1 MNYIVFDLEWNQC
14 PGGKEKENKKLPFE
28 IIQIGAVKL
37 DDQWEECG
45 QFQEKIRPR
54 VYHSFHRHTQEV
66 LHMDMKAF
74 RKARPFYEVIPSFLE
89 WCGPMED
96 AVFCSWGPQDL
107 LELQRNMRF
116 YHIKNPFPFPLYYLD
131 IQKIFS
137 LQREDGRS
145 RKNLQSVVDALE
157 LPKDQPFHEALGDAS

>member
-89 WCGPMED
+89 WCGP
-96 AVFCSWGPQDL
+96 W
-107 LELQRNMRF
+107 RT
-116 YHIKNPFPFPLYYLD
+116 PFSVPGVLR
-131 IQKIFS
+131 IFS
-137 LQREDGRS
+137 SFSGTC
-145 RKNLQSVVDALE
+145 A
-157 LPKDQPFHEALGDAS
+157 FTI